1 MCFPLPYKKPG
12 GGQRAPWPLPLPFPV
27 PSLGSTLCKRLQG
40 LRMVA
45 ATFKASGGG
54 GEGRT
59 PHL

>member
-12 GGQRAPWPLPLPFPV
+12 GGRRAPWPLP
-27 PSLGSTLCKRLQG
+27 LGSTLCKRLLG

-45 ATFKASGGG
+45 ATFKASGGVG
-54 GEGRT
+54 KGRT